1 MMQRWL
7 KRRDVRKFFGN
18 RLAVFSLVLV
28 GIYVLTAILVS
39 GFGLVPRTDCF
50 QIVGPKSSAPP
61 FMGQPDAEE
70 RVRRAEFYVNRLQ
83 NGLEQHQKWLRRQ
96 RSQTGQPSNEA
107 ERISLATVLNDIGLG
122 QLRVVDKP
130 ADDLQASLDEAWDLY
145 DELESQRITDTPETL
160 QQIARLEAI
169 VAGLF
174 QPLRGRAAMRRFIE
188 ILLGTDNQGRSIFLR
203 ALYSIGVAM
212 QVGVVVGLVSVVIG
226 SILGGAAGY
235 FGGVVDT
242 VITWLFTTFSSI
254 PSLVL
259 LVLLAYMFTGSRFEG
274 TLVPLYI
281 AFIATYWIGPC
292 RQIRG
297 ETLKI
302 KQLEY
307 IQAAQALGLG
317 RARILVRHI
326 LPNAVHLMLIN
337 FSLLFIGAIKGE
349 VILTYLGLGLKP
361 GAGTSWGIMIS
372 QARPEVIQG
381 FFWQIGAATFFMFVL
396 VLAFNIL
403 SDALQ
408 DAFDPKSL

>member
-1 MMQRWL
+1 MIQRMF
-7 KRRDVRKFFGN
+7 KRRDVRKFLGN
-18 RLAVFSLVLV
+18 WLAVFSLVLV
-28 GIYVLTAILVS
+28 GIYVATAVAVS
-39 GFGLVPRTDCF
+39 GFGLVPREDCF
-50 QIVGPKSSAPP
+50 KIVGPTSSRPEFLDHADVTERMRQAEFRISRIEKGLNQFDKWLKRQRLNGTAPTTEAEQESFDTILNDIALGELRVAPKSPDQLQDQVDAAWDI
-61 FMGQPDAEE
+61 FDELETDAESNSPE
-70 RVRRAEFYVNRLQ
+70 TLARLDE
-83 NGLEQHQKWLRRQ
+83 L
-96 RSQTGQPSNEA
+96 
-107 ERISLATVLNDIGLG
+107 ERIS
-122 QLRVVDKP
+122 
-130 ADDLQASLDEAWDLY
+130 
-145 DELESQRITDTPETL
+145 
-160 QQIARLEAI
+160 
-169 VAGLF
+169 AGF
-174 QPLRGRAAMRRFIE
+174 FEPLTGRAALRRNIE
-188 ILLGTDNQGRSIFLR
+188 TLLGTDNQGRSIFLR

-212 QVGVVVGLVSVVIG
+212 KVGVIVGVVSVIIG
-226 SILGGAAGY
+226 SLLGGAAGY
-235 FGGVVDT
+235 FGGVVDAI
-242 VITWLFTTFSSI
+242 ITWMFTTFSSI

-259 LVLLAYMFTGSRFEG
+259 LVLLAYMFTGSQFEG

-307 IQAAQALGLG
+307 VHAAQALGLN
-317 RARILVRHI
+317 RFTILLKHI
-326 LPNAVHLMLIN
+326 LPNTIHLMLIN

-381 FFWQIGAATFFMFVL
+381 FFWQIGTATFFMFVL

>member
-1 MMQRWL
+1 MIQRLL
-7 KRRDVRKFFGN
+7 KRRDVRKFLGN
-18 RLAVFSLVLV
+18 KLAVFSLVLV
-28 GIYVLTAILVS
+28 GIYVVTAVLVS
-39 GFGLVPRTDCF
+39 GFGFVPREDCF
-50 QIVGPKSSAPP
+50 KIVGPKSSAPEFAGEP
-61 FMGQPDAEE
+61 NAEE
-70 RVRRAEFYVNRLQ
+70 RVRRAEFYVNRVQ
-83 NGLEQHQKWLRRQ
+83 KGLEQHEKWRKRQ
-96 RSQTGQPSNEA
+96 RQKSGSPTA
-107 ERISLATVLNDIGLG
+107 EQEQASLDTLLDDIALG
-122 QLRVVDKP
+122 EMRVVNKP
-130 ADDLQASLDEAWDLY
+130 ADELQDSLDEAWDIY
-145 DELESQRITDTPETL
+145 DELESNVITDTPETL
-160 QQIARLEAI
+160 AQVDKLQTISD
-169 VAGLF
+169 GLF
-174 QPLRGRAAMRRFIE
+174 QPLSGRSAFRRRIE
-188 ILLGTDNQGRSIFLR
+188 TFLGTDNQGRSIFLR

-212 QVGVVVGLVSVVIG
+212 KVGVVVGLISVIIG

-235 FGGVVDT
+235 FGGFVDT
-242 VITWLFTTFSSI
+242 IITWIFTTFSSI

-307 IQAAQALGLG
+307 VHAAQALGLN
-317 RARILVRHI
+317 RFTILVKHI

-381 FFWQIGAATFFMFVL
+381 FFWQIGTATFLMFVL